1 MNLLS
6 FQRIILLLIIFGSCS
21 INTINADPQVSS
33 EKHHDWKIDHTVIV
47 VSDLNRSIEE
57 FRGAGYTVIPGG
69 EFPDAKTHNALIPF
83 ADGSYIELFAAIDPS
98 LAAQMKQLV
107 DDGIFSDSM
116 KDLDLMDQRFMLHLA
131 DGPGVRDFAL
141 SVPGLNLTTEPSLVS
156 SSGLNLSSPISMS
169 RTSDLGEVEWFVDV
183 PLNDNQM
190 SFPFLIT
197 DKTPRSYRVKEVD
210 SAFHPNGAT
219 GIASVTVAVS
229 DPSLILPMYTSLL
242 TGGQENK
249 TTETTTYLLNGSSIS
264 IIKNSDLKKK
274 DGPANLEL
282 KKNDGGTLS
291 MRGFS
296 L

>member
-1 MNLLS
+1 MIHLS
-6 FQRIILLLIIFGSCS
+6 FQRMILFLIIFAIFST
-21 INTINADPQVSS
+21 NTINADPQSSS
-33 EKHHDWKIDHTVIV
+33 EKHQVWKVDHAVIV

-57 FRGAGYTVIPGG
+57 FRSAGYTVIPGG

-98 LAAQMKQLV
+98 LAVQMKQLV
-107 DDGIFSDSM
+107 DDGVFSDVM

-131 DGPGVRDFAL
+131 EGPGVRDFAL
-141 SVPGLNLTTEPSLVS
+141 SAPDLNLTTEPSVVS
-156 SSGLNLSSPISMS
+156 SSGLNLSNPIAMS

-197 DKTPRSYRVKEVD
+197 DKTPRSYRVKEVNTT
-210 SAFHPNGAT
+210 FHPNGAT

-229 DPSLILPMYTSLL
+229 DPSLILPKYTSLL
-242 TGGQENK
+242 TGEPENK
-249 TTETTTYLLNGSSIS
+249 TAETTTYLLNGSSVS
-264 IIKNSDLKKK
+264 IIKNSDLKKN
-274 DGPANLEL
+274 DGPVNLEV
-282 KKNDGGTLS
+282 KKNDGSTLS